1 MQITTIGLDIAKN
14 VFQVHGI
21 NASEKVV
28 VRKQVR
34 RSQVLE
40 FFKALPPCLVGME
53 ACATAHYWAR
63 ELTKLGHQVRLMP
76 AKCVS
81 AWNKGS
87 DAILM
92 TDQLAESVFVES
104 IQQHSVSIGERL
116 LPSQRRM
123 PYH

>member
-1 MQITTIGLDIAKN
+1 MARQATREKTLPPKPRAVMQIKTRKAI
-14 VFQVHGI
+14 F
-21 NASEKVV
+21 ASN
-28 VRKQVR
+28 
-34 RSQVLE
+34 S
-40 FFKALPPCLVGME
+40 
-53 ACATAHYWAR
+53 
-63 ELTKLGHQVRLMP
+63 
-76 AKCVS
+76 
-81 AWNKGS
+81 GS